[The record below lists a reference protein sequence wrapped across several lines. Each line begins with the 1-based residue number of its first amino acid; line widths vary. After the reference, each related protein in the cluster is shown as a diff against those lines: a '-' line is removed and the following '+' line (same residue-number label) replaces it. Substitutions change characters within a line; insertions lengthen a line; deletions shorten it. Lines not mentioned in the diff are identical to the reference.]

1 MLLKRATERF
11 TRFGSSRNTIESRE
25 RGMTDNVLQTL
36 QHAIQDVIAPDVREL
51 KVRVASIERQ
61 METQYTAL
69 EKQIETRYSSLRDQ
83 QDANFKAIMAA
94 IGESRAKTNWIL
106 ISLSPHSQS
115 AWLRLK
121 PPVPFRTLG

>member
-1 MLLKRATERF
+1 
-11 TRFGSSRNTIESRE
+11 
-25 RGMTDNVLQTL
+25 MTDNVLQTL

-94 IGESRAKTNWIL
+94 IGESRAKNELDTYKL
-106 ISLSPHSQS
+106 IAALTERVAALETSRS
-115 AWLRLK
+115 
-121 PPVPFRTLG
+121 V